1 MNFKGKIMFQHIC
14 LDIEF
19 EPESK
24 VATDFIQALPITSKA
39 HNIGGEIYFRV
50 PGADIE
56 YDGTE
61 TDEFQ
66 PGDVVYW
73 RSPDGEKKFSIALL
87 YGNTSFSNWTSSRTS
102 SPCIKI
108 GHITTDTN
116 ILKTVTTNESVT
128 ISIKNS
134 NIL

>member
-1 MNFKGKIMFQHIC
+1 MNFKGKIEFQNIC

-19 EPESK
+19 NPESK
-24 VATDFIQALPITSKA
+24 VATNFIQALPITSKA
-39 HNIGGEIYFRV
+39 NNIGGEVYFRV
-50 PGADIE
+50 PGVDIK

-61 TDEFQ
+61 TDEFE

-87 YGNTSFSNWTSSRTS
+87 YGNTSFSNWTSPRTS

-108 GHITTDTN
+108 GHILSDSN
-116 ILKTVTTNESVT
+116 LLKTVTTLESVT
-128 ISIKNS
+128 IK
-134 NIL
+134 